1 MPKDPTFEPEHEGWM
16 RVPEPGPL
24 KMMML
29 IIPPMVVLG
38 LSFHFIFSLAGA
50 NVQPLTNIRNA
61 PIALAIIA
69 GIAPIHELLHLLCLP
84 GFGLNEESIVGF
96 WPKMFAPYVYY
107 EGVLSR
113 NRYIFICAC
122 PFAVLSVVPLLVSLI
137 NPDIPVIVIAV
148 SYLNCLLSGADL
160 AGIFLL
166 LKHVP
171 SGASIKN
178 NGTEGYWR
186 KEN

>member
-1 MPKDPTFEPEHEGWM
+1 MVTTTFLAPAAPAG
-16 RVPEPGPL
+16 VVQV
-24 KMMML
+24 ML
-29 IIPPMVVLG
+29 VADATFG
-38 LSFHFIFSLAGA
+38 D
-50 NVQPLTNIRNA
+50 VQALPSTVTVA
-61 PIALAIIA
+61 P
-69 GIAPIHELLHLLCLP
+69 
-84 GFGLNEESIVGF
+84 V
-96 WPKMFAPYVYY
+96 
-107 EGVLSR
+107 
-113 NRYIFICAC
+113 
-122 PFAVLSVVPLLVSLI
+122 I
-137 NPDIPVIVIAV
+137 NPVPVIVIAV